1 MRANEDDQQQI
12 DSGTTDGASTTASV
26 ATQLAGREPYT
37 PPVIEKFPPMGNVTF
52 GSTIQPMLAMSLS
65 GA

>member
-1 MRANEDDQQQI
+1 MRANEHR
-12 DSGTTDGASTTASV
+12 DSEINEQPGAQAATTDAGDAS
-26 ATQLAGREPYT
+26 QREPYV

-52 GSTIQPMLAMSLS
+52 GTNVQPMLAMSLA

>member
-1 MRANEDDQQQI
+1 MRANEDAEQQNAQI
-12 DSGTTDGASTTASV
+12 GGQADAQAASPQLGA
-26 ATQLAGREPYT
+26 REPYT

-52 GSTIQPMLAMSLS
+52 GTNVQPMLAMGLV

>member
-1 MRANEDDQQQI
+1 MRANEDDQQQLE
-12 DSGTTDGASTTASV
+12 SGQVEGQAV
-26 ATQLAGREPYT
+26 APAREPYT

-52 GSTIQPMLAMSLS
+52 GTSGQQMLAMSLS

>member
-1 MRANEDDQQQI
+1 VRANEDDQQQME
-12 DSGTTDGASTTASV
+12 TA
-26 ATQLAGREPYT
+26 AAETQAAAPQREPYT

-52 GSTIQPMLAMSLS
+52 GTNVQPMLAMSLA

>member
-1 MRANEDDQQQI
+1 VRANEEDPQQLE
-12 DSGTTDGASTTASV
+12 SGPAEGQ
-26 ATQLAGREPYT
+26 ATIKHEGREPYM

-52 GSTIQPMLAMSLS
+52 GTNIQPMLAMSLA

>member
-12 DSGTTDGASTTASV
+12 ESGTAVGGSTAASSAP
-26 ATQLAGREPYT
+26 QLVGREPYT

-52 GSTIQPMLAMSLS
+52 GTSVQPMLAMSLS